1 MDRFTA
7 LRVFKHVVE
16 LNGFTAAARDLGLS
30 NAAVS
35 KNVNALEDH
44 LGARLLTRTTR
55 RMSLTEAGEAYY
67 QRCARILEDLE
78 EADAVVTSMSAA
90 PRGLLRVTAP
100 MSLGLIRLS
109 GAIPTFL
116 ARYPEVKIDL
126 TLDDRVVDLIDGGY
140 DIALGTRSALQDS
153 SLVSRRLGPLPR
165 VVCATPSY
173 LERHGVPETP
183 QDLAHHRCLL
193 FSLMPSPRE
202 WSFRRE
208 GMEETV
214 HVDGPY
220 SVNSSL
226 TIREA
231 LLQSVGI
238 TLIPRAYVEDALVNG
253 TLVTVLDDWQPSE
266 QSVYAIF
273 PSARYLSPKVRA
285 FIDFLVGRFSGE

>member
-7 LRVFKHVVE
+7 LRVFKRVVE

-35 KNVNALEDH
+35 KNVNALEAF

-67 QRCARILEDLE
+67 RRCVRILEDLE
-78 EADAVVTSMSAA
+78 EADAMVTSMAA
-90 PRGLLRVTAP
+90 SPRGVLRVTAP

-109 GAIPTFL
+109 GVIPRFL

-126 TLDDRVVDLIDGGY
+126 NLDDRVVDLIDGGY
-140 DIALGTRSALQDS
+140 DIALGTRSTLQDS
-153 SLVSRRLGPLPR
+153 SLVSRRLGTLPR
-165 VVCATPSY
+165 VVCATPEY
-173 LERHGVPETP
+173 LEQHGRPEQP

-193 FSLMPSPRE
+193 FSLMPSPNE
-202 WSFRRE
+202 WSFQRQ
-208 GMEETV
+208 GLKETV

-238 TLIPRAYVEDALVNG
+238 TLIPKAYVEDALASG
-253 TLVTVLDDWQPSE
+253 KLVTVLDDWQPSE

-285 FIDFLVGRFSGE
+285 FIDFLVERFSGE

>member
-7 LRVFKHVVE
+7 LRVFKRVVE

-35 KNVNALEDH
+35 KNVNELEAH

-67 QRCARILEDLE
+67 HRCVRILEDLE
-78 EADAVVTSMSAA
+78 EADTVVTSMAAA
-90 PRGLLRVTAP
+90 PRGVLRVTAP
-100 MSLGLIRLS
+100 MSLGLVRLS
-109 GAIPTFL
+109 GVIPRFL

-126 TLDDRVVDLIDGGY
+126 NLDDRVVDLIDGGY
-140 DIALGTRSALQDS
+140 DIALGTRSTLQDS

-165 VVCATPSY
+165 VVCATPDY
-173 LERHGVPETP
+173 LEHHGVPETP

-193 FSLMPSPRE
+193 FSLMHSPRE
-202 WSFRRE
+202 WSFERQGTR
-208 GMEETV
+208 ETV

-238 TLIPRAYVEDALVNG
+238 TLIPRAYVEDALANG

-285 FIDFLVGRFSGE
+285 FIDFLVERFSEE